1 MLNVDK
7 ERVDFLISGLAQFG
21 KNEEGKGIT
30 RLAYSKEDRAAQ
42 NWLLEQIVDLN
53 LKITEDAVGNVF
65 LLRKGE
71 DASLPPVAMGSHL
84 DTVIQGGAYDGM
96 VGVVGALEIMQML
109 KDEKLTRGLLTIIF
123 RAEESARFNNAT
135 MGSKL
140 MAGKSTVEKLSN
152 GTRKGDISFP
162 KALVAWGCDPDK
174 AREAVKEPG
183 CFDSF
188 WEIHIEQGKVLE
200 EAGEQIG
207 IVKGIAAPTR
217 FKIFINGTADHS
229 GATPM
234 GFRHDALVSAAKLI
248 LAVEKAATDEKA
260 YGTVATVGVIEI
272 EPGSVNV
279 VPGKATLFVDLR
291 GIDEASIAR
300 ALASIEKSMQEVA
313 ISDGVEVTR
322 QILTQDKPVVLAH
335 ELVGALDEICKQDG
349 VKYRI
354 MPSGA
359 GHDAMHMAS
368 LAPTCMVFVPCKGG
382 ISHNPNEFA
391 KLEDIAKGIEIMAQ
405 AVYQRAR

>member
-1 MLNVDK
+1 MYSVNS
-7 ERVDFLISGLAQFG
+7 ERVASLIEGLAQFG
-21 KNEEGKGIT
+21 KNEDGKGIT
-30 RLAYSKEDRAAQ
+30 RLAYSAEDRAAQ
-42 NWLLEQIVDLN
+42 DWLLAQIADLK
-53 LKITEDAVGNVF
+53 LEITEDAVGNVF
-65 LLRKGE
+65 MYRKGE
-71 DASLPPVAMGSHL
+71 DESLPPVAMGSHL

-96 VGVVGALEIMQML
+96 TGVVGALEIMYML
-109 KDEKLTRGLLTIIF
+109 KDEKLTRGLVTIAF

-140 MAGKSTVEKLSN
+140 MAGKASVEKLSN

-162 KALVAWGCDPDK
+162 EALKAWGCDPTK
-174 AREAVKEPG
+174 AHEAIKKPG

-200 EAGEQIG
+200 ETGEQIG
-207 IVKGIAAPTR
+207 IVKSIAAPTR
-217 FKIFINGTADHS
+217 FKIFITGTADHS

-248 LAVEKAATDEKA
+248 LAVEKAATDEKE
-260 YGTVATVGVIEI
+260 YGTVATCGVIEI

-300 ALASIEKSMQEVA
+300 ALVAIEKAQADVA
-313 ISDGVEVTR
+313 ASDGVEISSK
-322 QILTQDKPVVLAH
+322 ILTQDKPVGLSS
-335 ELVGALDEICKQDG
+335 ELVNILDGICKEDG

-359 GHDAMHMAS
+359 GHDAMHMAD
-368 LAPTCMVFVPCKGG
+368 LVPTCMVFVPCKGG
-382 ISHNPNEFA
+382 ISHNPEEFA
-391 KLEDIAKGIEIMAQ
+391 ELEDIAKGIEIMAK
-405 AVYQRAR
+405 AVYKRAK

>member
-1 MLNVDK
+1 MQAINQ
-7 ERVDFLISGLAQFG
+7 ERVNNLIQGLAQFG

-30 RLAYSKEDRAAQ
+30 RLAYSELDKKAQ
-42 NWLLEQIVDLN
+42 DWLLSQITDLD
-53 LKITEDAVGNVF
+53 LEITEDAVGNVF

-71 DASLPPVAMGSHL
+71 DESLPPVAMGSHL
-84 DTVIQGGAYDGM
+84 DTVIQGGPYDGM
-96 VGVVGALEIMQML
+96 TGVVGALEIMHML
-109 KDEKLTRGLLTIIF
+109 KDEKLSRGLLTIIF

-140 MAGKSTVEKLSN
+140 MAGKTTVEKLSN

-162 KALVAWGCDPDK
+162 EALKAWGCDPNK
-174 AREAVKEPG
+174 ACEAIKKPG

-188 WEIHIEQGKVLE
+188 WELHIEQGKVLE
-200 EAGEQIG
+200 ETGEQIG
-207 IVKGIAAPTR
+207 IVKSIAAPTR

-248 LAVEKAATDEKA
+248 LAVEKAATEEKSF
-260 YGTVATVGVIEI
+260 GTVATVGVIDI
-272 EPGSVNV
+272 EPGTINV

-291 GIDEASIAR
+291 GIDVESISR
-300 ALASIEKSMQEVA
+300 ALKAIEKVESEVA
-313 ISDGVEVTR
+313 ASDGVEITQQV
-322 QILTQDKPVVLAH
+322 LVQDKPVGLNP
-335 ELVGALDEICKQDG
+335 ELVNILDEICKADG

-368 LAPTCMVFVPCKGG
+368 LVPTCMVFIPCKGG
-382 ISHNPNEFA
+382 ISHNPAEYA
-391 KLEDIAKGIEIMAQ
+391 KLEDIVKGIEIMAK
-405 AVYQRAR
+405 AVYCRAK

>member
-1 MLNVDK
+1 MYKVNS
-7 ERVDFLISGLAQFG
+7 ERVNNLIQGLAQFG
-21 KNEEGKGIT
+21 KNEEGKGIS
-30 RLAYSKEDRAAQ
+30 RLAYSEEDRAAQ
-42 NWLLEQIVDLN
+42 NWLLEQIADLN
-53 LKITEDAVGNVF
+53 LEITEDAVGNVF
-65 LLRKGE
+65 MLRKGE

-96 VGVVGALEIMQML
+96 TGVVGALEIMQML
-109 KDEKLTRGLLTIIF
+109 KDEKLTRGLLTIVF

-140 MAGKSTVEKLSN
+140 MAGKATVEKLSN

-162 KALVAWGCDPDK
+162 EALKAWGCDPEK
-174 AREAVKEPG
+174 ASEAIKAPG

-200 EAGEQIG
+200 ETGEQIG
-207 IVKGIAAPTR
+207 IVKSIAAPTR
-217 FKIFINGTADHS
+217 FKLFITGTADHS

-248 LAVEKAATDEKA
+248 LAVEKAATDEKEF
-260 YGTVATVGVIEI
+260 GTVATVGVIEI

-291 GIDEASIAR
+291 GIDNDSIAR
-300 ALASIEKSMQEVA
+300 ALASIEKAQAEVA
-313 ISDGVEVTR
+313 ASDGVEITR
-322 QILTQDKPVVLAH
+322 QILTQDKPVGLDAD
-335 ELVGALDEICKQDG
+335 LVNILDEICKADG

-368 LAPTCMVFVPCKGG
+368 LVPTCMVFVPCKGG
-382 ISHNPNEFA
+382 ISHNPAEYA
-391 KLEDIAKGIEIMAQ
+391 KLEDITKGIEIMAQ
-405 AVYQRAR
+405 AVYQRAK

>member
-1 MLNVDK
+1 MYPVNS
-7 ERVDFLISGLAQFG
+7 ERVNALIQGLAQFG

-30 RLAYSKEDRAAQ
+30 RLAYSDDDRAAQ
-42 NWLLEQIVDLN
+42 NWLLEQIAELN
-53 LKITEDAVGNVF
+53 LEISEDAVGNVF
-65 LLRKGE
+65 MLRKGE
-71 DASLPPVAMGSHL
+71 NESLPPVAMGSHL

-96 VGVVGALEIMQML
+96 TGVVGALEIMQML

-140 MAGKSTVEKLSN
+140 MAGKATVEKLSN

-162 KALVAWGCDPDK
+162 EALKAWGCDPEK
-174 AREAVKEPG
+174 ASEAIKLPG

-200 EAGEQIG
+200 ETCEQIG
-207 IVKGIAAPTR
+207 IVKSIAAPTR
-217 FKIFINGTADHS
+217 FKMFITGTADHS

-248 LAVEKAATDEKA
+248 LAVEKAATDEKE

-291 GIDEASIAR
+291 GIDNESIAR
-300 ALASIEKSMQEVA
+300 ALASIEKAMNEVA
-313 ISDGVEVTR
+313 VSDGVKITR
-322 QILTQDKPVVLAH
+322 QILTQDKPVGLDSS
-335 ELVGALDEICKQDG
+335 LVDILDEICKVDG

-368 LAPTCMVFVPCKGG
+368 LVPTCMVFVPCKGG
-382 ISHNPNEFA
+382 ISHNPEEYA

-405 AVYQRAR
+405 AVCKRAK